1 MSLTFKL
8 AAAEHFSQKG
18 MIINKITY
26 RDEKIHVPK
35 HETNFRVMGNFTDE
49 FFWFFKTMFNMK
61 RTRTQRTRW
70 LVSHLADG

>member
-8 AAAEHFSQKG
+8 AAAAEHFSRKG

-49 FFWFFKTMFNMK
+49 FFCCSK
-61 RTRTQRTRW
+61 QCPI
-70 LVSHLADG
+70 

>member
-8 AAAEHFSQKG
+8 AAAAAAAEHFSRKG

-49 FFWFFKTMFNMK
+49 SFFGFSK
-61 RTRTQRTRW
+61 QC
-70 LVSHLADG
+70 SI